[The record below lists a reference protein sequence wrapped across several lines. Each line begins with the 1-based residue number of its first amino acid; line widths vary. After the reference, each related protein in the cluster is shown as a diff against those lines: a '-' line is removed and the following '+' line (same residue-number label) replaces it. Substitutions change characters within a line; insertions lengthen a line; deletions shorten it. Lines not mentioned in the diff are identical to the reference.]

1 MVGLGR
7 VPGFWLDAATEGV
20 DEAGEFVGGVRGV
33 GRIENGVEAHEL
45 IEHLSGGEAEA
56 GFVEAAGLGG
66 GEDIGGEAGLGG
78 QSVEPFLLEEPIL
91 IAALFPFADVVGLNV
106 LPMLTELKDD
116 FGIGRPSRSI

>member
-1 MVGLGR
+1 M
-7 VPGFWLDAATEGV
+7 
-20 DEAGEFVGGVRGV
+20 
-33 GRIENGVEAHEL
+33 

-91 IAALFPFADVVGLNV
+91 IAALFPSADVVGLNV

-116 FGIGRPSRSI
+116 FGIGRPSKSI